1 MKEIKVFVASV
12 LMIIIIS
19 FSGAKNTYASEFL
32 EETYEVIP
40 VSNSE
45 RQFKNHV
52 DGYSINIPLDSA
64 ISFDAEQLK
73 TQFNFGNTE
82 VKIFI
87 QDFFKEFNYN
97 DYLYYSLKGLRN
109 NTIDHNFT
117 KDGAENTAIGQAH
130 VVEFSRRKLSGIS
143 NDKNNYYILIKK
155 LDDGR
160 ALTFMAKSS
169 DLINKD
175 QLNRMLS
182 TFNSN
187 LGRTKTPYI
196 RKSKDVFFDKYGNEN
211 ANPKWDDKTKNL
223 YVEDFIKSNKQHW
236 GIFSQDYWFTNK
248 VAELEEKTGMDF
260 KYMILYHSFTSKN
273 DTLRYAIQAARSY
286 DKYVEFTLQTDIN
299 GGKNLIYEVLEGG
312 HDDFIR
318 EMARI
323 IKEEKHPT
331 LIRLANE
338 MNGDW
343 CSYSAW
349 NTGLDSDIYM
359 AYYNY
364 IYSIMEEEG
373 ANPYLIY
380 VFNPNGRSFPDFKY
394 NQESMYRPLDDRFHI
409 MGLTLY
415 NTGTYYKDEKWE
427 SFESLYGPLYNDA
440 ISKYDK
446 PLMITEFAC
455 SSIGGDKPAWTRDML
470 NQIEKY
476 NRIKVAIWFNGI
488 DKDAQG
494 NPARVYL
501 IDDPIENAEVF
512 KEHFSKSIFK

>member
-1 MKEIKVFVASV
+1 MKKIKLFIASL

-19 FSGAKNTYASEFL
+19 FSGAKNTYASEL
-32 EETYEVIP
+32 LNETYELIP
-40 VSNSE
+40 INSGE
-45 RQFKNHV
+45 GQFKNHV
-52 DGYSINIPLDSA
+52 DGYSINIPLNSA
-64 ISFDAEQLK
+64 ISFDDEQLK

-82 VKIFI
+82 VKIFV
-87 QDFFKEFNYN
+87 QDFVKEFSYE

-109 NTIDHNFT
+109 NKIDHNFT
-117 KDGAENTAIGQAH
+117 KDTAEKTVIGQAH
-130 VVEFSRRKLSGIS
+130 IVEFNRRKLSGIN

-155 LDDGR
+155 LSDGR
-160 ALTFMAKSS
+160 ALTFMVKSS
-169 DLINKD
+169 DPIDKNQINK
-175 QLNRMLS
+175 MLS
-182 TFNSN
+182 TFKTNVK
-187 LGRTKTPYI
+187 RTTPYI
-196 RKSKDVFFDKYGNEN
+196 RKSKDVFFDVYGNQKLD
-211 ANPKWDDKTKNL
+211 PKWDEKTKKL
-223 YVEDFIKSNKQHW
+223 YVEDFIKSNKQTW

-260 KYMILYHSFTSKN
+260 KYMILYHTFSSNN

-286 DKYVEFTLQTDIN
+286 NKYVEFTLQTDISN
-299 GGKNLIYEVLEGG
+299 GKNLIYEVLEGK
-312 HDDFIR
+312 HDDYIKQ
-318 EMARI
+318 MAQI

-349 NTGLDSDIYM
+349 NTGLDSDIYK
-359 AYYNY
+359 AYYDY
-364 IYSIMEEEG
+364 IYNIMEKEG

-394 NQESMYRPLDDRFHI
+394 NQETMYRPLDDRFHI

-415 NTGTYYKDEKWE
+415 NTGTYYPGEKWE
-427 SFESLYGPLYNDA
+427 SFEDLYDPLYKDVV
-440 ISKYDK
+440 SKCDK
-446 PLMITEFAC
+446 PLMITEFSS
-455 SSIGGDKPAWTRDML
+455 SSIGGDKVAWTKNML

-488 DKDAQG
+488 DRDANG

-501 IDDPIENAEVF
+501 IDDPIGNAEAF
-512 KEHFSKSIFK
+512 KEHFLKTLFK